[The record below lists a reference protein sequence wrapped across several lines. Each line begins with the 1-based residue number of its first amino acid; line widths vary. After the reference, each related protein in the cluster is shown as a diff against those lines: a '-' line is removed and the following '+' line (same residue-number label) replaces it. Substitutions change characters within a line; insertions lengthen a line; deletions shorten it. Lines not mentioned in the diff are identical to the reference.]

1 MGDRPSTP
9 EPLKQDGTLQY
20 AIIHGVQ
27 NEDGYE
33 SLHFINKDST
43 RYGFWPQLANDTA
56 KTLSASEME
65 PTLPHQ
71 YLELGVQGLLCRQC
85 PEDMCYEEP
94 ERSGLDSS
102 KTVVNG

>member
-1 MGDRPSTP
+1 MGDGPSTP
-9 EPLKQDGTLQY
+9 EPLKQEGTLQY

-56 KTLSASEME
+56 KNFKRERNGADTPSSIPRIGSSRVTV
-65 PTLPHQ
+65 PTVPRGYVL
-71 YLELGVQGLLCRQC
+71 
-85 PEDMCYEEP
+85 
-94 ERSGLDSS
+94 
-102 KTVVNG
+102 